1 MERAVIIDKRA
12 GKLALC
18 FEECHEENMIG
29 AVAITRKTP
38 EEIEAMLAAQ
48 FADKLRP
55 VNKNVK
61 MPMPEILDNSQAS
74 KELRAKRRKPGAK

>member
-1 MERAVIIDKRA
+1 MQKILILGRKA
-12 GKLALC
+12 GKSALC
-18 FEECHEENMIG
+18 YSECHEENMIG

-38 EEIEAMLAAQ
+38 EEIETMLSAQ

-61 MPMPEILDNSQAS
+61 MSMPQILDNSPAS